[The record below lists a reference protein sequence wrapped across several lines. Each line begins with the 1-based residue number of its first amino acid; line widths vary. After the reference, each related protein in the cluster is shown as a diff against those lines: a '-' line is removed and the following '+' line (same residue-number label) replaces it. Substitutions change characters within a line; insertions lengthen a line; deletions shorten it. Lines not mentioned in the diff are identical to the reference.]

1 MINERSS
8 AQANTPTSASMQ
20 YGYPT
25 SHFDLM
31 NLPPIQNPNEMYSY
45 YPPSLYQPFGQFEEH
60 NQWGTGDTSGNVPPP
75 PPGTMQF
82 HPQMYTPSPLDIPR
96 SPFDY
101 PPPPHA
107 YPHYHPAFTPST
119 FPGPPSTGTSAFDM
133 SWNPHNLSMQQMQVA
148 AQQQM
153 TPIGGGPAS
162 NKKPSVYDEYPSG
175 GVGDMLAQHMNA
187 VDLGNSAN
195 NDDTHNYDNG
205 TNDSTQN
212 VNMSSSKDQQHYQTN
227 SSNLSLSSRPSQAPS
242 SSASSGPKSYASV
255 VSSDTINT
263 NSNKSTPSVPHI
275 PVRSTVQSSANERNN
290 PTSNFSNDSN
300 NSRMNTNV
308 RGNNHNNTNNY
319 SQQTRNG
326 TSGYNNSRNQQQQQ
340 QQQQQQSS
348 TSGGFLNWT
357 NNNLSSNSR
366 GGGGGNNNNNN
377 NTSSNYYNSG
387 SSNYYDRSS
396 YSQQQTS
403 SYSNNNNNNKRQN
416 SNYQQNYSSS
426 RTTNNMSNGNP
437 TASAV
442 GQQPISAANQEVL
455 DALKKNHQYNPKDF
469 NLNPKGARFFVI
481 KSYSEDDVHRSI
493 KYNIW
498 CSTEHGNKRLD
509 AAFRERE
516 GKGAIYLFFSVN
528 ASGHFCGMAEM
539 MSPLDYEHQTDVW
552 SMSNKWQG
560 KFEVK
565 WIYVKDVP
573 NQQFRNIR
581 LENNDNKPVTNSR
594 DTQEIPYEKGKLML
608 KTMHLY
614 RDKTSIFDD
623 FQYYESK
630 QAEEVVKKPSNND
643 FNNNTARENNNNKRQ
658 YSSNKSSSSSVQL
671 EQQQQ
676 QQNENTDNDE
686 NN

>member
-8 AQANTPTSASMQ
+8 AQANTPTSANMQ

-25 SHFDLM
+25 NHYDMM
-31 NLPPIQNPNEMYSY
+31 NIQPMQNPNDLYSY
-45 YPPSLYQPFGQFEEH
+45 YPPSLYQPFGTFDDH
-60 NQWGTGDTSGNVPPP
+60 SQWGSADTSGNVPPQ
-75 PPGTMQF
+75 PGPMQF
-82 HPQMYTPSPLDIPR
+82 HPQLYTPSPLEIPR
-96 SPFDY
+96 NPFDY
-101 PPPPHA
+101 PQPHHA
-107 YPHYHPAFTPST
+107 YTHYHPGFTPST

-133 SWNPHNLSMQQMQVA
+133 SWNPHNISMQQMQVA

-153 TPIGGGPAS
+153 TPIGGGLTS
-162 NKKPSVYDEYPSG
+162 NKKTSVYDEYPAS

-187 VDLGNSAN
+187 VDLGSSTN

-212 VNMSSSKDQQHYQTN
+212 INVLSSKEQQQHYQTN
-227 SSNLSLSSRPSQAPS
+227 SSNLSLSSRSSQVPS
-242 SSASSGPKSYASV
+242 SSTSSGPKSYASV

-263 NSNKSTPSVPHI
+263 NNNKSIPSVPNI
-275 PVRSTVQSSANERNN
+275 PSRSTVQSSTNERINT
-290 PTSNFSNDSN
+290 TSNFSNDST
-300 NSRMNTNV
+300 NSRTNTNI
-308 RGNNHNNTNNY
+308 RGNNNNNMTNNY

-326 TSGYNNSRNQQQQQ
+326 TGGYNSRNQQQQ
-340 QQQQQQSS
+340 SS
-348 TSGGFLNWT
+348 ASGGFLNWT
-357 NNNLSSNSR
+357 NNSLPSNSR
-366 GGGGGNNNNNN
+366 GNNTNNN

-396 YSQQQTS
+396 YSQQQQQTSTS
-403 SYSNNNNNNKRQN
+403 SNNNNNKRSN
-416 SNYQQNYSSS
+416 LNYQQNYSSS
-426 RTTNNMSNGNP
+426 RTTNNMINGSDATSP
-437 TASAV
+437 I
-442 GQQPISAANQEVL
+442 GQQPISAANQEIL
-455 DALKKNHQYNPKDF
+455 DALKRNHQYNPKDF

-516 GKGAIYLFFSVN
+516 GKGPIYLFFSVN

-539 MSPLDYEHQTDVW
+539 MSPVDYEHKTDVW
-552 SMSNKWQG
+552 QMSNKWQG

-608 KTMHLY
+608 KTMHMY

-630 QAEEVVKKPSNND
+630 QAEETTTKKPSNND
-643 FNNNTARENNNNKRQ
+643 FMNTNARGNTNNNKRQ
-658 YSSNKSSSSSVQL
+658 YSSNKTSTMSSD
-671 EQQQQ
+671 QQQH
-676 QQNENTDNDE
+676 QNENM
-686 NN
+686 NNEDKN